1 MDAER
6 SEFLASMITILERLQ
21 QTCVNRGEPL
31 LASVLAIAKGEAE
44 DAQRHADELKSL
56 NTLRE
61 KMSSQRSWRAADQL
75 RLAAD
80 AEERK
85 RRRRSPKPT
94 STKLSRMTARRARA
108 ATSPRRWRRRWRKK
122 SRPKLQRAAK
132 SPLEGRY
139 SWMSAATWPFRA
151 EPVFSPS
158 TTTMMRVS
166 PRFAEATR
174 L

>member
-80 AEERK
+80 AEE
-85 RRRRSPKPT
+85 
-94 STKLSRMTARRARA
+94 AEEA
-108 ATSPRRWRRRWRKK
+108 API
-122 SRPKLQRAAK
+122 
-132 SPLEGRY
+132 
-139 SWMSAATWPFRA
+139 
-151 EPVFSPS
+151 
-158 TTTMMRVS
+158 
-166 PRFAEATR
+166 AEADAYETYADDGEAGEGGDIAEAMAQA
-174 L
+174 LAEEIAA